1 MLRMTQNNTNNNLKW
16 FWKNKA
22 EFFQGMVWGL
32 RGSVWDFWNSG
43 EVWEENSDE
52 IGSFLMLK

>member
-1 MLRMTQNNTNNNLKW
+1 MKEQG
-16 FWKNKA
+16 

-43 EVWEENSDE
+43 EVWEEFWP
-52 IGSFLMLK
+52 IQMKLVVF